1 MRIRFYNLFIVLALT
16 FFSKKIHGQSLT
28 PSPISVFT
36 LYTDSLKSL
45 RGVPFTLQKDTYVK
59 SLAFFCRQEWKI
71 EKSLKVPLRF
81 RLGSLNQCNFLEG
94 KK

>member
-16 FFSKKIHGQSLT
+16 FFTGKIYGQSLT
-28 PSPISVFT
+28 
-36 LYTDSLKSL
+36 LYRSSIVALHTDSLKAL
-45 RGVPFTLQKDTYVK
+45 RSVTFTLQKDSYVK

-81 RLGSLNQCNFLEG
+81 RLGSLDQCNSLEG